1 MWRDNLGGNSADV
14 TDAPGLTFKIIRD
27 ANAPTRFRWLIYG
40 GSRVIATSRESYG
53 TRREAEASVGKTM
66 LKLASHGGM

>member
-1 MWRDNLGGNSADV
+1 L
-14 TDAPGLTFKIIRD
+14 TEAPGLTFKIIRD
-27 ANAPTRFRWLIYG
+27 ADAPTRFRWLVYD

-66 LKLASHGGM
+66 IKLACHGGI